1 MANLNTFPHVNADNL
16 NNDWLLEQYATFN
29 DRIAEILAHF
39 DEVAEE
45 MRQQNEHYKNQ
56 VLALFNNYK
65 NYVDAQVASMNNKV
79 DEVKDAVDQ
88 INEKTDEYVYN
99 YLEENITEILQ
110 DNPVIETRYE
120 NLGGIPAGASKT
132 VELDT
137 NVVYD
142 IMLNNWTFGVI
153 KILASNN
160 DWNYVS
166 LPTLLTETVS
176 KINSVDKILI
186 PSEGSLG
193 YNVVS
198 DVSYGAVDVNV
209 PESYVTVSI
218 SNRVMTIT
226 NISNQTIT
234 LYMKRA

>member
-1 MANLNTFPHVNADNL
+1 MANFNSFPHVNADNL
-16 NNDWLLEQYATFN
+16 NLDWLLEQYATFN

-88 INEKTDEYVYN
+88 INEKTDEYVNN

-110 DNPVIETRYE
+110 NNPVIETRYE
-120 NLGGIPAGASKT
+120 NLGGIAAGATKT
-132 VELDT
+132 IEFEQ

-142 IMLNNWTFGVI
+142 IMLNNWDLGTV

-166 LPTLLTETVS
+166 LPMIAENDASYISGVTTAVVPGGSIGDTFVKEISYTPVPVS
-176 KINSVDKILI
+176 E
-186 PSEGSLG
+186 P
-193 YNVVS
+193 
-198 DVSYGAVDVNV
+198 AT
-209 PESYVTVSI
+209 YVTVSI
-218 SNRVMTIT
+218 NNRVMSIT
-226 NISNQTIT
+226 NTSQQTIT

>member
-1 MANLNTFPHVNADNL
+1 MANFNTFPHVNADNL
-16 NNDWLLEQYATFN
+16 NLDWLLEQYATFN
-29 DRIAEILAHF
+29 DRITEILAHF

-120 NLGGIPAGASKT
+120 NLGGIAAGATKT
-132 VELDT
+132 IELEQ

-142 IMLNNWTFGVI
+142 IMLNNWDLGTV

-166 LPTLLTETVS
+166 LPMLTENDASYISGVTTAVVPGGSIGDTFVKEISYTPVPVS
-176 KINSVDKILI
+176 E
-186 PSEGSLG
+186 P
-193 YNVVS
+193 
-198 DVSYGAVDVNV
+198 AT
-209 PESYVTVSI
+209 YVTVLI
-218 SNRVMTIT
+218 SNRVMSIT
-226 NISNQTIT
+226 NNSQQTIT